1 MSATVVPS
9 LDAHAETSGAPG
21 QPTELD
27 VHWFGQSHRLIGG
40 RPDTRYGWLDTPHGA
55 CVVKALDLE
64 LAAYSATLLHN
75 EREVLRHLQAAGA
88 PVPALV
94 TEPAALGRSD
104 WLVTRFAGVSLQ
116 VLQRSVG
123 EATLSVDERLTAWVH
138 FLRQAR
144 AFDDAGALPIDLWA
158 ANLVL
163 PLTHGL
169 RGQVLL
175 HRGVLIDHAHTV
187 VAGMN
192 LRRPVWMDRTMR
204 RVAPELRAA
213 LHGDQEALI
222 NTFQLA
228 RTQLPGHTSLSQEAH
243 DRTRRL
249 WAEYDAPQQ
258 LQRTLDAGRLNRGA
272 AMQYAV
278 AVALEP
284 LLALAPVDA
293 RAALQAVVNRMKA
306 DQPQARFASLVD
318 AAEALRA
325 VLPALPMASERHFGP
340 LTPEDLLGPGGQS
353 DPIKCEETFNWP
365 PADAEHQAAAATTA
379 DLDANPLPWVA
390 TALAGEGTVVVGDPA
405 EVLDGSSSLRPSRG
419 LGSARRTPV
428 RDLSTEVM
436 TVEARPVAPVVARSA
451 GLWLMLVA
459 AAGAAVGVLAP
470 LGWLAW

>member
-1 MSATVVPS
+1 MTTTLTPDVA
-9 LDAHAETSGAPG
+9 APG
-21 QPTELD
+21 QPTTHRPADHPTPLA
-27 VHWFGQSHRLIGG
+27 VQWFGQSHRLIGG
-40 RPDTRYGWLDTPHGA
+40 RPDTRYGWLDTPQGA
-55 CVVKALDLE
+55 CIVKALDLE

-94 TEPAALGRSD
+94 TEPAALARAD

-116 VLQRSVG
+116 VLQRSAG
-123 EATLSVDERLTAWVH
+123 GAALGWHERLTAWVH

-144 AFDDAGALPIDLWA
+144 AFDEAGALPIDLWA

-163 PLTHGL
+163 PLTQGL
-169 RGQVLL
+169 RGQALL

-187 VAGMN
+187 VAGMD

-213 LHGDQEALI
+213 LQGDQEALI
-222 NTFQLA
+222 NTFRLA
-228 RTQLPGHTSLSQEAH
+228 RTQLPGHESPSPEAH
-243 DRTRRL
+243 ERTRRL

-284 LLALAPVDA
+284 LLTLAPA
-293 RAALQAVVNRMKA
+293 GSGAALQAVVDRMNS
-306 DQPQARFASLVD
+306 DQPQARFASLAD

-340 LTPEDLLGPGGQS
+340 LSPEDLLGPGGQS
-353 DPIKCEETFNWP
+353 DPAKREETFHWP
-365 PADAEHQAAAATTA
+365 PATA
-379 DLDANPLPWVA
+379 DAPVNGGPSHTPSRLMT
-390 TALAGEGTVVVGDPA
+390 TALAGQGTVLAGDA
-405 EVLDGSSSLRPSRG
+405 TEVLDATLPARPNEATECSRPSRLRATSGG
-419 LGSARRTPV
+419 LTTVDASAITPAASGS
-428 RDLSTEVM
+428 
-436 TVEARPVAPVVARSA
+436 
-451 GLWLMLVA
+451 GWLWLALVA
-459 AAGAAVGVLAP
+459 AAGAAAGVLTP
-470 LGWLAW
+470 LPW

>member
-1 MSATVVPS
+1 MTATLAPS
-9 LDAHAETSGAPG
+9 FAPDAEPTRAADHLTEPG
-21 QPTELD
+21 

-40 RPDTRYGWLDTPHGA
+40 RPDTRYGWLETPQGA
-55 CVVKALDLE
+55 CIVKALDLQ

-75 EREVLRHLQAAGA
+75 EREVLRHLHAAGA
-88 PVPALV
+88 PVPAMV
-94 TEPAALGRSD
+94 TEPAMLNRSD

-116 VLQRSVG
+116 VLQRSAGGVALG
-123 EATLSVDERLTAWVH
+123 WEERLTAWVH

-163 PLTHGL
+163 PLTLGL
-169 RGQVLL
+169 HGQVLL

-222 NTFQLA
+222 NTFHLA
-228 RTQLPGHTSLSQEAH
+228 RTQLPGHTALSQEDH
-243 DRTRRL
+243 ERTRRL

-258 LQRTLDAGRLNRGA
+258 LQRILDAGRLNRGA

-284 LLALAPVDA
+284 LLSLAPTGIG
-293 RAALQAVVNRMKA
+293 AALQAVVCRMKA
-306 DQPQARFASLVD
+306 DQPQARFASLAD

-325 VLPALPMASERHFGP
+325 LLPALPMASDGRFGP
-340 LTPEDLLGPGGQS
+340 LSLEDLLGPGGHS
-353 DPIKCEETFNWP
+353 DPAKREETFHWP
-365 PADAEHQAAAATTA
+365 PAEAAGEVSPADTA
-379 DLDANPLPWVA
+379 DLGAKSCPWLK
-390 TALAGEGTVVVGDPA
+390 TALAGQGTVLVGDPS
-405 EVLDGSSSLRPSRG
+405 EVLEAPSATRPASGAGSSSGNRARG
-419 LGSARRTPV
+419 V
-428 RDLSTEVM
+428 STEVV
-436 TVEARPVAPVVARSA
+436 TVDARMNTFAPADSG

-459 AAGAAVGVLAP
+459 ATGAAVGVLAP
-470 LGWLAW
+470 LSWLPW

>member
-1 MSATVVPS
+1 MTALFTPTPSTRRPTDQATPPV
-9 LDAHAETSGAPG
+9 
-21 QPTELD
+21 

-40 RPDTRYGWLDTPHGA
+40 RPDTRYGWLDTPQGA
-55 CVVKALDLE
+55 CIVKALDLE

-94 TEPAALGRSD
+94 TEPAALDRGD

-116 VLQRSVG
+116 VLQRSAG
-123 EATLSVDERLTAWVH
+123 GAALGWDERLTAWVH

-163 PLTHGL
+163 PLTQGL
-169 RGQVLL
+169 RGQALL

-187 VAGMN
+187 VAGMD

-213 LHGDQEALI
+213 LQGDQEALI
-222 NTFQLA
+222 NTFRLA
-228 RTQLPGHTSLSQEAH
+228 RTQLPGHESPSPEAH
-243 DRTRRL
+243 ERTRRL

-284 LLALAPVDA
+284 LLTLAPA
-293 RAALQAVVNRMKA
+293 GTGAALQPVVDRMKA
-306 DQPQARFASLVD
+306 EQPQARFASLAD

-340 LTPEDLLGPGGQS
+340 LAPQDLLGPGGQS
-353 DPIKCEETFNWP
+353 DPAKREETFHWP
-365 PADAEHQAAAATTA
+365 PAAADADADAQTTPFATSGNQNAPTTR
-379 DLDANPLPWVA
+379 LT
-390 TALAGEGTVVVGDPA
+390 TALAGQGTVLVGEA
-405 EVLDGSSSLRPSRG
+405 TEVLAANPPAIEGERSRRALSTLNDVTTVVAAKGSTAIAPAAPGSSW
-419 LGSARRTPV
+419 
-428 RDLSTEVM
+428 
-436 TVEARPVAPVVARSA
+436 
-451 GLWLMLVA
+451 LWLILVA
-459 AAGAAVGVLAP
+459 AAGAAAGVLAP
-470 LGWLAW
+470 LSW